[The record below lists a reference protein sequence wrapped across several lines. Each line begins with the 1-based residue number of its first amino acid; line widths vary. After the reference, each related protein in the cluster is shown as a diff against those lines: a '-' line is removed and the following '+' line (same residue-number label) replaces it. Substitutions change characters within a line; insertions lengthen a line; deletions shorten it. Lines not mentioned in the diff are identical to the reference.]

1 MDEKFVETLTLRLRT
16 SSGERERERESAR
29 ERGREGRQGGGRG
42 ESPGRARVRNCG
54 IFGGEL
60 CNREV
65 VSTLV
70 VIGELE
76 NYGESELNLEHRL
89 LVLLGGLFF
98 SWREMWSYGSSVSS
112 QWRYSLGSWCTRYT
126 YLCFCLIPSQISGS
140 FVFWACCRGFFF
152 LAHSFLSIISLKLK
166 WNFP

>member
-1 MDEKFVETLTLRLRT
+1 MDEKFVETLTLRLRK
-16 SSGERERERESAR
+16 SGRERERERPGGGVWVESAR
-29 ERGREGRQGGGRG
+29 ERGREGRQGG
-42 ESPGRARVRNCG
+42 SPGRPRVRNCG

-76 NYGESELNLEHRL
+76 NYGELELNLEHRL
-89 LVLLGGLFF
+89 LVVLGGLFL

-112 QWRYSLGSWCTRYT
+112 QWRYSLGSWYTRYT
-126 YLCFCLIPSQISGS
+126 CLCFCLIPSLKYLDHSS
-140 FVFWACCRGFFF
+140 FELVAVASSFWLILFFRLF
-152 LAHSFLSIISLKLK
+152 L
-166 WNFP
+166 